1 MSFQNPR
8 LSEGSNLP
16 CFGTDLIS
24 SAVAIMLNENRN
36 TAVKA
41 GKSCLYFWRTAYRNP
56 PFHVLF
62 LIFEN

>member
-41 GKSCLYFWRTAYRNP
+41 GKSSLCFWRTA
-56 PFHVLF
+56 
-62 LIFEN
+62 

>member
-1 MSFQNPR
+1 MGFQNPR

-24 SAVAIMLNENRN
+24 STVAITMNENRN

-41 GKSCLYFWRTAYRNP
+41 GKS
-56 PFHVLF
+56 F
-62 LIFEN
+62 LCF